1 MGVVYLCQPSEY
13 SKKNILK
20 IGKSKNNDV
29 QLIDSKVCII
39 LNCKDILKTIQEVR
53 KVFHQKFTN
62 CKGYDYFEGDIVEMK
77 KEFTSIVS
85 SMPKSTKP
93 VVKRSRKSIDSSEGP
108 MTRSKTS
115 SVKTLNH
122 STKNRRR
129 RRKRCKKEVDE
140 DYEYESEES
149 EESEDDEED
158 YVDENEEEDEVVEE
172 EDDDEDVLSDDSMS
186 DIFGFLFKMKR

>member
-129 RRKRCKKEVDE
+129 RKRCKKEVDE

-186 DIFGFLFKMKR
+186 DIFEFLFKMKR